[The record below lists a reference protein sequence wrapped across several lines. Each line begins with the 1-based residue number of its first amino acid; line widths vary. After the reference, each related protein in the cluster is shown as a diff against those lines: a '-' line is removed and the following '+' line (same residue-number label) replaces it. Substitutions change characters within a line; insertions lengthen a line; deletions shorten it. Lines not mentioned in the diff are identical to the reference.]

1 MNGSVPY
8 MDPGVDQVDVAMR
21 PRNYRQ
27 GSRADVPERRGC
39 QVAARMQLLAQESG
53 WLIFT
58 LICTVAFWRLASG
71 EISLMKPS
79 YLRSG
84 NASVV
89 TAPCCKACSCSRA
102 AWLDLVDFLRGGS
115 CRDHTWPCVHISSPA
130 RGHLVALWVSRGGDN
145 WSCKCL
151 GLMSRT
157 VLNSLLRVFPLKPLI
172 ASTEG

>member
-8 MDPGVDQVDVAMR
+8 MDPGVNQVDVAMR

-27 GSRADVPERRGC
+27 
-39 QVAARMQLLAQESG
+39 RMPG
-53 WLIFT
+53 
-58 LICTVAFWRLASG
+58 G
-71 EISLMKPS
+71 
-79 YLRSG
+79 
-84 NASVV
+84 
-89 TAPCCKACSCSRA
+89 CSRA
-102 AWLDLVDFLRGGS
+102 AWLDLVHFRRGGS

-157 VLNSLLRVFPLKPLI
+157 VLNSLLRVFPLKPLM
-172 ASTEG
+172 ASTHCCPVRSQIESVGYCHRAG